1 MSKDQQVLITCDYY
15 FCPRKD
21 LISLKFTSIASS
33 KYSRERFQ
41 KNRGRGR
48 GVGGAGAGGRSV
60 YVSIE
65 VLY

>member
-41 KNRGRGR
+41 KNRE
-48 GVGGAGAGGRSV
+48 AGAVVQVQEVG
-60 YVSIE
+60 VST
-65 VLY
+65 